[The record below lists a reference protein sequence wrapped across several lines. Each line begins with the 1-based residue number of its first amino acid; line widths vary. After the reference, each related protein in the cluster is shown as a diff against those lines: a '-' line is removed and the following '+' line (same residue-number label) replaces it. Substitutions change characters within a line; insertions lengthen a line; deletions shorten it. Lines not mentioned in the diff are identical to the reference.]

1 MSPTSYQAA
10 PPRVSALEPRRHK
23 SEVQGLQRSGKINS
37 RSFVAIAP
45 RDDGKEL
52 LRSSGVTISARP
64 LRCRIAIRVA
74 RRGEAIQELLG
85 PAHHTKILARDA
97 LLQLGVALQ
106 SVAVATQGID
116 DARHRIDRRRHAQS
130 IAPLVHEVERA
141 VLAPLDREDQRG
153 NDDAEPDQTRQH
165 GASSHRFTFYKPY
178 NAPPG
183 NSAAAP
189 NVSSMRRS

>member
-10 PPRVSALEPRRHK
+10 PPRVSVLEPRRHE
-23 SEVQGLQRSGKINS
+23 SEVQGLQRRVLKRTGKINS
-37 RSFVAIAP
+37 RSF
-45 RDDGKEL
+45 DT
-52 LRSSGVTISARP
+52 LRMTRSPRP
-64 LRCRIAIRVA
+64 LRGRIAIRVA

-97 LLQLGVALQ
+97 FLQLGVALQ
-106 SVAVATQGID
+106 SVAVAAQGID
-116 DARHRIDRRRHAQS
+116 DARHRIDRGRHAQS

-141 VLAPLDREDQRG
+141 VLAPLHREDQRG
-153 NDDAEPDQTRQH
+153 NDDAEPDQARQH